1 MSDNLAQQ
9 RADYELWKHTR
20 LNDSVQFN
28 CIPLHFL
35 DVNQVIEHK
44 PLGKDEVKKYIVK
57 SISVD
62 LSESGQQTINAITY
76 YPLYPNI

>member
-20 LNDSVQFN
+20 LNDSVQFT

-44 PLGKDEVKKYIVK
+44 PLGKDEVK
-57 SISVD
+57 
-62 LSESGQQTINAITY
+62 
-76 YPLYPNI
+76 NIL